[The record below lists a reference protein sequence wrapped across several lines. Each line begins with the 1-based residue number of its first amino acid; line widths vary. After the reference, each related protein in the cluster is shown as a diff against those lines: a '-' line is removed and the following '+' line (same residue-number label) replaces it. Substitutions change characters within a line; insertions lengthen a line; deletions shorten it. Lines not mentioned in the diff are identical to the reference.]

1 MKIHSVAAPGDPRR
15 LLLEGYRAALGA
27 VGGRESVRRRLAA
40 ERIFAPR
47 FAFAVG
53 KAAAYMMAGA
63 LDVLGERIERGLVVT
78 KHGHTGDVIDP
89 GWPVE
94 VVESSH
100 PVPDAS
106 CLAAG
111 QALVEFI
118 DTIPADAD
126 VLSLVSGGASALV
139 EVLPDGFDA
148 SDLARVNEYLLAAGH
163 PIGAMNRVRK
173 RISRIKGGRL
183 AQRIA
188 PRRAL
193 NLAISDVP
201 GDDPKVIGSGLLA
214 AHSSEDVAA
223 DDLDLPPWLVE
234 MGQRAP
240 PLSGGDAAVRIS
252 TGRIRTEVIAR
263 PADARAAAAA
273 ICRSD
278 GVDVVEHP
286 DLLEGDAIGIGCR
299 IGREI
304 AGAKPSAHVWAGET
318 TVVLPPS
325 PGRGGRCQ
333 SLALAAAMEIGAR
346 AGGLPSGAGEGTG
359 ICVLAAGTDGT
370 DGPGEDA
377 GALVDAGTIARGVAG
392 GLDPERSL
400 RAADA
405 GTFLEASGDL
415 VHTGPTGTNV
425 MDLVIAMKAGPD

>member
-1 MKIHSVAAPGDPRR
+1 MTGRNARR
-15 LLLEGYRAALGA
+15 LLMEGYRAALDA
-27 VGGRESVRRRLAA
+27 VGGRESVRRRLAV
-40 ERIFAPR
+40 EKVLAPR

-63 LDVLGERIERGLVVT
+63 FDVLGERIEGALVVT
-78 KHGHTGDVIDP
+78 RHGHAGGVLDP

-111 QALVEFI
+111 RALLGFL
-118 DTIPADAD
+118 DAIPGDAD
-126 VLSLVSGGASALV
+126 VLALVSGGASALV
-139 EVLPDGFDA
+139 EVLPDSFVA

-183 AQRIA
+183 ARYVA
-188 PRRAL
+188 PRRVL

-214 AHSSEDVAA
+214 AHSSEDLAV
-223 DDLDLPPWLVE
+223 DDLGLPPWLVE
-234 MGQRAP
+234 MGRRAP
-240 PLSGGDAAVRIS
+240 PLAGGDAAARAS
-252 TGRIRTEVIAR
+252 AGRIRTEVIAR

-273 ICRSD
+273 VCRSA
-278 GVDVVEHP
+278 GIDVVERP
-286 DLLEGDAIGIGCR
+286 YLLQGEAVEAGRR

-304 AGAKPSAHVWAGET
+304 ARAKPAAAHVRVGET
-318 TVVLPPS
+318 TVVLPPN

-333 SLALAAAMEIGAR
+333 SLALAAAMEIGA
-346 AGGLPSGAGEGTG
+346 STGAGTPAAGTG
-359 ICVLAAGTDGT
+359 EGAGACVLAAGTDGT
-370 DGPGEDA
+370 DGSGEDA
-377 GALVDAGTIARGVAG
+377 GALVDAGTIARGAAA

-425 MDLVIAMKAGPD
+425 MDLVVAMKAGTG

>member
-1 MKIHSVAAPGDPRR
+1 MSDGRDPRR
-15 LLLEGYRAALGA
+15 LLMEGYRTALDA
-27 VGGRESVRRRLAA
+27 VGGREGVRRRLAV
-40 ERIFAPR
+40 EKVLAPR

-63 LDVLGERIERGLVVT
+63 FDVLGERIEGALVVT
-78 KHGHTGDVIDP
+78 RHGHAGGVLDP

-111 QALVEFI
+111 RALLGFL
-118 DTIPADAD
+118 DAIPDDAD
-126 VLSLVSGGASALV
+126 VLALVSGGASALV
-139 EVLPDGFDA
+139 EVLPDGFVA

-183 AQRIA
+183 ARYVA
-188 PRRAL
+188 PRRVL

-201 GDDPKVIGSGLLA
+201 GDDPKVIGSGLLV
-214 AHSSEDVAA
+214 AHSSGDLAV
-223 DDLDLPPWLVE
+223 DDLGLPPWLAE
-234 MGQRAP
+234 MGRRTP
-240 PLSGGDAAVRIS
+240 PLAGGDATARAS
-252 TGRIRTEVIAR
+252 AGCIRTEVIAR
-263 PADARAAAAA
+263 PADARAAVVAA
-273 ICRSD
+273 CRSA
-278 GVDVVEHP
+278 GIDVVEHP
-286 DLLEGDAIGIGCR
+286 SLLQGDAVEAGRR

-304 AGAKPSAHVWAGET
+304 AQAKPAAHVRMGET
-318 TVVLPPS
+318 TVVLPPN

-333 SLALAAAMEIGAR
+333 SLALAAAMEIG
-346 AGGLPSGAGEGTG
+346 GSTGAGAPAAGTG
-359 ICVLAAGTDGT
+359 EGAGACVLAAGTDGT

-377 GALVDAGTIARGVAG
+377 GALVDAGTIARGAAA

-425 MDLVIAMKAGPD
+425 MDLVVAMKARAG

>member
-1 MKIHSVAAPGDPRR
+1 MIGRNGPRR
-15 LLLEGYRAALGA
+15 LLMEGYRAALDA
-27 VGGRESVRRRLAA
+27 VGGRESVRRRLAV
-40 ERIFAPR
+40 EKVLAPR

-63 LDVLGERIERGLVVT
+63 FDVLGERIEGALVVT
-78 KHGHTGDVIDP
+78 RHGHAGGVLDP

-111 QALVEFI
+111 RALLGFI
-118 DTIPADAD
+118 DAVPGDAD
-126 VLSLVSGGASALV
+126 VLALVSGGASALV
-139 EVLPDGFDA
+139 EVLPEGFVA

-183 AQRIA
+183 ARYAA
-188 PRRAL
+188 PRRVL

-201 GDDPKVIGSGLLA
+201 GDDPKVIGSGLLV
-214 AHSSEDVAA
+214 AHSSEDLAV
-223 DDLDLPPWLVE
+223 DDLGLPPWLVE
-234 MGQRAP
+234 MGRRAP
-240 PLSGGDAAVRIS
+240 PLAGGDATIRAS
-252 TGRIRTEVIAR
+252 AGCIRTEVIAR
-263 PADARAAAAA
+263 PADARAAVVAA
-273 ICRSD
+273 CRSA

-286 DLLEGDAIGIGCR
+286 SLLQGDAVGTGRR

-304 AGAKPSAHVWAGET
+304 AQAKPAAHVRMGET
-318 TVVLPPS
+318 TVVLPPN

-333 SLALAAAMEIGAR
+333 SLALAAAMEIG
-346 AGGLPSGAGEGTG
+346 GSTGAGAPVAGIGEGG
-359 ICVLAAGTDGT
+359 GAWVLAAGTDGS

-377 GALVDAGTIARGVAG
+377 GALVDAGTVARGAAA
-392 GLDPERSL
+392 GLDPGRSL

-425 MDLVIAMKAGPD
+425 MDLVVSMKAGAG

>member
-1 MKIHSVAAPGDPRR
+1 MSDGRDPRR
-15 LLLEGYRAALGA
+15 LLMEGYRAALDA
-27 VGGRESVRRRLAA
+27 VGGRESVRRRLAV
-40 ERIFAPR
+40 EKVLAPR

-63 LDVLGERIERGLVVT
+63 FDVLGERIEGALVVT
-78 KHGHTGDVIDP
+78 RHGHAGGVLDP

-111 QALVEFI
+111 RALLGFI
-118 DTIPADAD
+118 DAVPGDAD
-126 VLSLVSGGASALV
+126 VLALVSGGASALV
-139 EVLPDGFDA
+139 EVLPEGFVA

-183 AQRIA
+183 ARYAA
-188 PRRAL
+188 PRRVL

-201 GDDPKVIGSGLLA
+201 GDDPKVIGSGLLV
-214 AHSSEDVAA
+214 AHSSEDLAV
-223 DDLDLPPWLVE
+223 DDLGLPPWLVE
-234 MGQRAP
+234 MGRRAP
-240 PLSGGDAAVRIS
+240 PLAGGDATIRAS
-252 TGRIRTEVIAR
+252 AGCIRTEVIAR
-263 PADARAAAAA
+263 PADARAAVVAA
-273 ICRSD
+273 CRSA
-278 GVDVVEHP
+278 GIDVVEHP
-286 DLLEGDAIGIGCR
+286 SLLQGDAVGTGRR

-304 AGAKPSAHVWAGET
+304 AQAKPAAHVRMGET
-318 TVVLPPS
+318 TVVLPPN

-333 SLALAAAMEIGAR
+333 SLALAAAMEIG
-346 AGGLPSGAGEGTG
+346 GSTGAGAPVAGIGEGG
-359 ICVLAAGTDGT
+359 GACVLAAGTDGS

-377 GALVDAGTIARGVAG
+377 GALVDAGTIARGAAA

-425 MDLVIAMKAGPD
+425 MDLVVSMQAGAG

>member
-1 MKIHSVAAPGDPRR
+1 MIGRNGPRR
-15 LLLEGYRAALGA
+15 LLMEGYRAALDA
-27 VGGRESVRRRLAA
+27 VGGRESVRRRLAV
-40 ERIFAPR
+40 EKVLAPR

-63 LDVLGERIERGLVVT
+63 FDVLGERIEGALVVT
-78 KHGHTGDVIDP
+78 RHGHAGGVLDP

-111 QALVEFI
+111 RALLGFI
-118 DTIPADAD
+118 DAVPGDAD
-126 VLSLVSGGASALV
+126 VLALVSGGASALV
-139 EVLPDGFDA
+139 EVLPEGFAA

-183 AQRIA
+183 ARYAA
-188 PRRAL
+188 PRRML

-201 GDDPKVIGSGLLA
+201 GDDPKVIGSGLLV
-214 AHSSEDVAA
+214 AHSSEDLAV
-223 DDLDLPPWLVE
+223 DDLGLPPWLVE
-234 MGQRAP
+234 MGRRAP
-240 PLSGGDAAVRIS
+240 PLAGGDATTRAS
-252 TGRIRTEVIAR
+252 AGCIRTEVIAR
-263 PADARAAAAA
+263 PADARAAVVAA
-273 ICRSD
+273 CRSA
-278 GVDVVEHP
+278 GIDVVEHP
-286 DLLEGDAIGIGCR
+286 SLLQGDAVETGRR

-304 AGAKPSAHVWAGET
+304 AQAKPAAHVRMGET
-318 TVVLPPS
+318 TVVLPPN

-333 SLALAAAMEIGAR
+333 SLALAAAMEIG
-346 AGGLPSGAGEGTG
+346 GSTGAGAPVAGIGEGAG
-359 ICVLAAGTDGT
+359 ACVLAAGTDGS

-377 GALVDAGTIARGVAG
+377 GALVDAGTIARGAAA

-425 MDLVIAMKAGPD
+425 MDLVVAMKAGAG

>member
-1 MKIHSVAAPGDPRR
+1 MIGRNGPRR
-15 LLLEGYRAALGA
+15 LLMEGYRAALDA
-27 VGGRESVRRRLAA
+27 VGGRESVRRRLAV
-40 ERIFAPR
+40 EKVLAPR

-63 LDVLGERIERGLVVT
+63 FDVLGERIEGALVVT
-78 KHGHTGDVIDP
+78 RHGHAGGVLDP

-111 QALVEFI
+111 RALLGFI
-118 DTIPADAD
+118 DAVPGDAD
-126 VLSLVSGGASALV
+126 VLALVSGGASALV
-139 EVLPDGFDA
+139 EVLPDGFVA

-163 PIGAMNRVRK
+163 PIGAVNRVRK

-183 AQRIA
+183 ARYAA
-188 PRRAL
+188 PRRVL

-201 GDDPKVIGSGLLA
+201 GDDPKVIGSGLLV
-214 AHSSEDVAA
+214 AHSSEDLAV
-223 DDLDLPPWLVE
+223 DDLGLPPWLVE
-234 MGQRAP
+234 MGRRAP
-240 PLSGGDAAVRIS
+240 PLAGGDAATRAS
-252 TGRIRTEVIAR
+252 AGCIRTEVIAR
-263 PADARAAAAA
+263 PADARAAAATA
-273 ICRSD
+273 CRSA
-278 GVDVVEHP
+278 GIDVVEHP
-286 DLLEGDAIGIGCR
+286 SLLQGDAVEAGRR
-299 IGREI
+299 IGRGI
-304 AGAKPSAHVWAGET
+304 ARAKPAAHVRVGET

-333 SLALAAAMEIGAR
+333 SLALAAAMEIG
-346 AGGLPSGAGEGTG
+346 GSTGAGAPVAGTG
-359 ICVLAAGTDGT
+359 EGAGACVLAAGTDGT

-377 GALVDAGTIARGVAG
+377 GALVDAGTIARGAAA
-392 GLDPERSL
+392 GLDPGRSL

-425 MDLVIAMKAGPD
+425 MDLVVAMKAGAG

>member
-1 MKIHSVAAPGDPRR
+1 MIGRNGPRR
-15 LLLEGYRAALGA
+15 LLMEGYRAALDA
-27 VGGRESVRRRLAA
+27 VGGRESVRRRLAV
-40 ERIFAPR
+40 EKVLAPR

-63 LDVLGERIERGLVVT
+63 FDVLGERIEGALVVT
-78 KHGHTGDVIDP
+78 RHGHAGGVLDP

-111 QALVEFI
+111 RALLGFI
-118 DTIPADAD
+118 DAVPGDAD
-126 VLSLVSGGASALV
+126 VLALVSGGASALV
-139 EVLPDGFDA
+139 EVLPDGFVA

-163 PIGAMNRVRK
+163 PIGAVNRVRK

-183 AQRIA
+183 ARYAA
-188 PRRAL
+188 PRRVL

-201 GDDPKVIGSGLLA
+201 GDDPKVIGSGLLV
-214 AHSSEDVAA
+214 AHSSADLAV
-223 DDLDLPPWLVE
+223 DDLGLPPWLVE
-234 MGQRAP
+234 MGRRAP
-240 PLSGGDAAVRIS
+240 PLAGGDAATRAS
-252 TGRIRTEVIAR
+252 AGCIRTEVIAR
-263 PADARAAAAA
+263 PADARAAAATA
-273 ICRSD
+273 CRSA
-278 GVDVVEHP
+278 GIDVVEHP
-286 DLLEGDAIGIGCR
+286 SLLQGDAVEAGRR
-299 IGREI
+299 IGRGI
-304 AGAKPSAHVWAGET
+304 ARAGPAAHVRVGET

-333 SLALAAAMEIGAR
+333 SLALAAAMEIG
-346 AGGLPSGAGEGTG
+346 GSTGAGAPVAGTG
-359 ICVLAAGTDGT
+359 EGAGACVLAAGTDGT

-377 GALVDAGTIARGVAG
+377 GALVDAGTIARGAAA
-392 GLDPERSL
+392 GLDPGRSL

-425 MDLVIAMKAGPD
+425 MDLVVAMKAGAG